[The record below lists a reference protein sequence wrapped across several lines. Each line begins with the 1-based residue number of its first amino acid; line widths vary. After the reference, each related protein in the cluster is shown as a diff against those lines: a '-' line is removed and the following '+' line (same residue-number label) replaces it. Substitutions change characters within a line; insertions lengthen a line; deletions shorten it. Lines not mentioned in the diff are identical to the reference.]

1 MGLSD
6 KQRLDQRCMLALCK
20 TAYRILREVF
30 GQPYELQSFITM
42 TLALPQCLDLLHDL
56 HFSLTLSDHGDALP
70 ALIRLLGKSFIQ
82 EAGHLQIALI
92 GDSVLL
98 LDRIAFKLSTVCI
111 ISWWQCRQVFKQA
124 DWEPF
129 LASCRF
135 RQGPSR
141 QSIFLV

>member
-1 MGLSD
+1 MGLREE
-6 KQRLDQRCMLALCK
+6 KRLDQRCMLALCK

-30 GQPYELQSFITM
+30 GQPHELQSFILVVL
-42 TLALPQCLDLLHDL
+42 TLAQGLDLLHDL
-56 HFSLTLSDHGDALP
+56 HFSLALRDHGDALP
-70 ALIRLLGKSFIQ
+70 ALIWLLGKSFVQ

-98 LDRIAFKLSTVCI
+98 ADRIAFELTAVCI

-129 LASCRF
+129 FTSCHF
-135 RQGPSR
+135 RQSPSR
-141 QSIFLV
+141 CCLVFV